1 MTYLEWNFIILAVI
15 LVIYYYVKP
24 INKSKVNV
32 YLFLTFGSVLF
43 FNIFKDW
50 RHMSDISGYVPAF
63 KYICR
68 DDATFL
74 NAGYYYKM
82 QIGYY
87 GLNKI
92 LGFFSTSHYWFLFAI
107 GCLTSLPYA
116 YIIKKYSPHVL
127 LSCLLYFLG
136 FLQSALALRQY
147 SAIGLTIMILP
158 LLLKLPVNINRKILG
173 EWKYIRLY
181 IIIIC
186 LFVSAILIHPTAI
199 IFLFVIFSYYVKNI
213 KWFLIMTIGGGVIL
227 YLNLPFLTSLFV
239 DNTAGY
245 DVYLEAENNNNG
257 GTLMINGF
265 YLLVAFYVLRPFD
278 ELPLLW
284 KFLFKIQC
292 LIFAFSIVSMA
303 PGGGVAI
310 PRLLLY
316 LTCFKCIFLPFV
328 AIKIQNKVIRYAF
341 VISILFI
348 AYYFFALSPRI
359 QFNNMN
365 IDGSFWGF

>member
-1 MTYLEWNFIILAVI
+1 MTYLEWNFIILAVV
-15 LVIYYYVKP
+15 LALYYYVTP
-24 INKSKVNV
+24 KSKANV

-50 RHMSDISGYVPAF
+50 KNMNDVSGYVPAF

-68 DDATFL
+68 DNATFL

-87 GLNKI
+87 GLNKF

-116 YIIKKYSPHVL
+116 YIIKKYSPHVF

-158 LLLKLPVNINRKILG
+158 LLLKLPANINRKMLG
-173 EWKYIRLY
+173 EWRYIRLY
-181 IIIIC
+181 IIILC

-199 IFLFVIFSYYVKNI
+199 IFLFVIISYSVKNT
-213 KWFLIMTIGGGVIL
+213 KWFLIMTIACGVIL
-227 YLNLPFLTSLFV
+227 YFNLPYLTSIFV
-239 DNTAGY
+239 DNTSGY

-257 GTLMINGF
+257 GTLIINGF
-265 YLLVAFYVLRPFD
+265 YLIASFYALRQFD
-278 ELPLLW
+278 RLPQVWNL
-284 KFLFKIQC
+284 LFKVQC
-292 LIFAFSIVSMA
+292 VIFAFSIVSMA
-303 PGGGVAI
+303 SGGGVAI
-310 PRLLLY
+310 PRLLMY
-316 LTCFKCIFLPFV
+316 LTCFNCVFLPFV
-328 AIKIQNKVIRYAF
+328 AAQMPNKMMRYTF
-341 VISILFI
+341 VTFILFI
-348 AYYFFALSPRI
+348 AYYFFALSPRV

-365 IDGSFWGF
+365 IDASFWGF